1 MIDGPFVGELI
12 AQYEKHGWKL
22 RRVLLSDRMRGALGG
37 SLAKFAASDIVD
49 AEIDALWFSR
59 KSREDIETWELRHL
73 SRAAYAMVTA
83 VAATAE
89 SNEIDEALNKAE
101 AAMLAKVSAR
111 NGS

>member
-1 MIDGPFVGELI
+1 MIDGSFVGELI

-22 RRVLLSDRMRGALGG
+22 RRVLLSDRMRE
-37 SLAKFAASDIVD
+37 SLAGTIGVFADADIVV

-73 SRAAYAMVTA
+73 SKAAYAIVTS

-89 SNEIDEALNKAE
+89 SNEIDEALDKAE
-101 AAMLAKVSAR
+101 ATMLAKVSAR
-111 NGS
+111 NRS